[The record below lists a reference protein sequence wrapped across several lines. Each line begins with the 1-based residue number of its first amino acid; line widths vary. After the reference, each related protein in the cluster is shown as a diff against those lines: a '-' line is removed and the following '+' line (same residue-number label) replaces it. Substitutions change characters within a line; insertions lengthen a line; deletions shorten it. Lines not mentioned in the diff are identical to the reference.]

1 MIAKSLEFRV
11 FTQEQLKNLKKLL
24 TNAVTLPFLNL
35 GLLVH
40 LCLFHIYINAIGI
53 TTYEYVRA
61 HRVALERSAR
71 EMSEPTT
78 STTGALGVAAN
89 NPAIN
94 PTANGVADD
103 GWNEDDDGSLGS
115 ECPQK
120 CRRLC
125 VRVQIEPAPPSSH
138 PTLNGHPAPGSLNV
152 PEGDNPENESLNL
165 KSVPKISFLERT
177 DSESRYKPRPPP
189 VPMPSVSTVP
199 RLPLIL
205 SVDGVSR
212 KFDEDEVPA
221 VKDIDKV
228 SKHLDRVSRPSEF
241 RDHIYIIDGD

>member
-1 MIAKSLEFRV
+1 
-11 FTQEQLKNLKKLL
+11 
-24 TNAVTLPFLNL
+24 
-35 GLLVH
+35 

-78 STTGALGVAAN
+78 STTGGGAAQGGLSLGMNPVAN
-89 NPAIN
+89 SVP
-94 PTANGVADD
+94 DD
-103 GWNEDDDGSLGS
+103 GWNVDEGSVRS

-125 VRVQIEPAPPSSH
+125 VRVQIEPAPQQNNQLIS
-138 PTLNGHPAPGSLNV
+138 NGVVNGGPDTNHEKP
-152 PEGDNPENESLNL
+152 L
-165 KSVPKISFLERT
+165 KDSPVRNGLLHNSILERT
-177 DSESRYKPRPPP
+177 DHQERRPYKPLPPP

-205 SVDGVSR
+205 SVDGVARNYAEERS
-212 KFDEDEVPA
+212 PA
-221 VKDIDKV
+221 KDIEKV
-228 SKHLDRVSRPSEF
+228 SQHLDRVTHYHGTSEF
-241 RDHIYIIDGD
+241 RDQIYVIDGD